1 MTEPVIRFGLLC
13 FRKKNNNFML
23 LEKKRS
29 VRCKTFRWF
38 AVTKSWTVEFH
49 SLNLISELTRDSS
62 NIFETNSRQQQQQS
76 WVAFLQKNYSFRMPN
91 TIEND
96 EEYNESFMIVAIE
109 QNNKNKSKNRPIVFM
124 SLSILVHKV

>member
-1 MTEPVIRFGLLC
+1 
-13 FRKKNNNFML
+13 
-23 LEKKRS
+23 
-29 VRCKTFRWF
+29 
-38 AVTKSWTVEFH
+38 
-49 SLNLISELTRDSS
+49 
-62 NIFETNSRQQQQQS
+62 
-76 WVAFLQKNYSFRMPN
+76 MPN